1 MVAALAIGAAL
12 LWSTAVPGELSLA
25 DVDDGATFGADLVA
39 KAERYRRFLYADW
52 VLAQIALLATLWLYA
67 RRGVAFARESS
78 AGPIGTGMLLGMLG
92 LGIVWLVQIPFGL
105 AAHWW
110 DRRYDLSDQGYLAW
124 IFDDWGVLAAEFF
137 SISVALLV
145 VMALAR
151 RFGDHWWLPGAA
163 VFALIATLFTFA
175 APYLYP
181 TDPLE
186 DEELLA
192 SAEQYERELGVS
204 GIPIH
209 VEEVSDF
216 TDRANAY
223 AFGMGPSRRVVFW
236 DTMLRDPFDPGEQ
249 RVVLAHE
256 LAHHSQQHL
265 PKGLAWFTIFALP
278 GAWILMRV
286 TRRRGGMG
294 RPEAVPLAL
303 LAVVVLQLLISPLG
317 NAVSRRMEAEADWKA
332 LEVARD
338 PEALERL
345 MIGFAETSLGDPS
358 PPAWV
363 ELLVGTHPPLGD
375 RVAMARAWAEGRGP

>member
-1 MVAALAIGAAL
+1 ML
-12 LWSTAVPGELSLA
+12 LWRTAVPGDLELPA
-25 DVDDGATFGADLVA
+25 IDEAEVFGADLVE
-39 KAERYRRFLYADW
+39 KAERYRRFLYVDW
-52 VLAQIALLATLWLYA
+52 VLSQVALLATLWLYA
-67 RRGVAFARESS
+67 HRGAAYTRESS
-78 AGPIGTGMLLGMLG
+78 AGPIGTGVLLGMLG
-92 LGIVWLVQIPFGL
+92 LGIVWLVQLPFGL

-124 IFDDWGVLAAEFF
+124 IFDGWAVLAAEFF

-145 VMALAR
+145 VMAFAR

-175 APYLYP
+175 APYLYE

-186 DEELLA
+186 DEALLA
-192 SAEQYERELGVS
+192 AAAEYERELGVS

-209 VEEVSDF
+209 VEVVSDA

-236 DTMLRDPFDPGEQ
+236 DTMLRDPFDSGEQ

-256 LAHHSQQHL
+256 LAHHSQDHL
-265 PKGLAWFTIFALP
+265 PKGLAWFTLVALP
-278 GAWILMRV
+278 GAWVLMRI
-286 TRRRGGMG
+286 THRRGGLG

-303 LAVVVLQLLISPLG
+303 LAVVVLQLAFSPVG
-317 NAVSRRMEAEADWKA
+317 NAVSRQMEAEADWKA
-332 LEVARD
+332 LEVTRD

-345 MIGFAETSLGDPS
+345 MAGFAETSLGDPT

-363 ELLVGTHPPLGD
+363 ELFVGTHPPLGD
-375 RVAMARAWAEGRGP
+375 RVAMSRAWAERNR